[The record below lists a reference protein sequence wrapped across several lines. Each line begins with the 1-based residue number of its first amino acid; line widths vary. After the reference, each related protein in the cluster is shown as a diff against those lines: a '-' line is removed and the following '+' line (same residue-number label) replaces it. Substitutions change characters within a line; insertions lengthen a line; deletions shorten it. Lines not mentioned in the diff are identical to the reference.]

1 MLHSVADGMAHARQ
15 KMRLGAFFHPTG
27 HHTAAWRHADAQ
39 ADAGI
44 NFEHYKEITQLAER
58 AKFDMVFLADN
69 LSVREGR
76 LEALCRSAVYIANIE
91 PMVFICALAGVTS
104 RIGLVSTA
112 STSYHEPYHLARRFA
127 SLDHLSGG
135 RAGWN
140 IVTSSQDAEANNF
153 GRDRHWGHAERY
165 ERAHEFTR
173 IVLGLW
179 DSWDDDA
186 FQRDKSSGIFFDP
199 DKLHPLNHKGK
210 FFSVKGPLNV
220 PRSPQGYPVLIQAGV
235 SDDARTF
242 ASEFAEVV
250 FTNHLSIE
258 MAKPY
263 YGQVKNR
270 VCDFGRTPDDV
281 KVMPGLIPLVG
292 RTEAEAQEKFE
303 QLNSLIDPVVAREY
317 LSLLLKTDLIDVPLD
332 GPLPDLTLPEN
343 ASWQFFNWVDLA
355 RRENLTVRQLALRA
369 AVGRVNMVRGSP
381 QQIADYM
388 QHWFEQE
395 ACDGFNIMP
404 PYLPGSFVDFTD
416 LVVPELQRRGLFR
429 TEYEGRTLR
438 DHLGLRRPDSRYDK
452 RPLKSV

>member
-1 MLHSVADGMAHARQ
+1 MANARGQ
-15 KMRLGAFFHPTG
+15 LRLGAFFHPTG
-27 HHTAAWRHADAQ
+27 HHTAAWRHPDAQ

-44 NFEHYKEITQLAER
+44 NFEHYKAITQTAER

-76 LEALCRSAVYIANIE
+76 MEALSRSAVYIANIE
-91 PMVFICALAGVTS
+91 PMVFICALAAVTS

-112 STSYHEPYHLARRFA
+112 STSYHEPYHLARKFA

-140 IVTSSQDAEANNF
+140 IVTSSQDAEAHNF
-153 GRDRHWGHAERY
+153 SRDAHFGHAERY
-165 ERAHEFTR
+165 ARADEFTR
-173 IVLGLW
+173 IVLALW

-186 FQRDKSSGIFFDP
+186 FRRDKASGVFFDP
-199 DKLHPLNHKGK
+199 DKLHALNHKGR

-235 SDDARTF
+235 SDDARAF
-242 ASEFAEVV
+242 ASEFAEIV

-258 MAKPY
+258 MAQPY
-263 YGQVKNR
+263 YAQVKGR
-270 VCDFGRTPDDV
+270 VGDFGRRPEDV

-292 RTEAEAQEKFE
+292 RTEAEAEEKFQ
-303 QLNSLIDPVVAREY
+303 QLNALIDPVVAREY

-332 GPLPDLTLPEN
+332 GPMPDIKLPAN
-343 ASWQFFNWVDLA
+343 ASWQFYNWIDLA

-369 AVGRVNMVRGSP
+369 AIGRVNMVKGSP

-388 QHWFEQE
+388 EHWFNQE

-404 PYLPGSFVDFTD
+404 PYLPGAFNDFVD
-416 LVVPELQRRGLFR
+416 LVIPELQRRGLFR

-438 DHLGLRRPDSRYDK
+438 ENLGLRRPESRYAMAASK
-452 RPLKSV
+452 QE